1 MAYSL
6 IPIIV
11 IFCLSLIGSFILF
24 KFLKSSATIK
34 KPTYRAGGAIA
45 GFIIIY
51 VLLFGTF
58 KSVYK
63 PSEKWTIIGTVI
75 KEDAS
80 LHDGITVKQI
90 PPSPDAT
97 TDNLGAFTLDN
108 VKVIPGEGWPELYF
122 ECKGFHPRRLLINK
136 ENIKSLHK
144 GKREIRLK
152 DNEDSIIELQKIPES
167 DGGEWI
173 CV

>member
-1 MAYSL
+1 MLYTL

-34 KPTYRAGGAIA
+34 KATYQAGGAIA
-45 GFIIIY
+45 GFLLIY
-51 VLLFGTF
+51 GLLFSTF

-80 LHDGITVKQI
+80 IHDGITVRHL
-90 PPSPDAT
+90 PPSPDTT
-97 TDNLGAFTLDN
+97 TDNRGTFTLDN
-108 VKVIPGEGWPELYF
+108 VKVISGEGWPELYF
-122 ECKGFHPRRLLINK
+122 ECKGFHPRSLLINK
-136 ENIKSLHK
+136 KNIKKLYK

-152 DNEDSIIELQKIPES
+152 DNEDSIIELQKIPE
-167 DGGEWI
+167 
-173 CV
+173 

>member
-1 MAYSL
+1 MLYTL

-24 KFLKSSATIK
+24 KFLKSSATVK
-34 KPTYRAGGAIA
+34 KATYQAGGAIA
-45 GFIIIY
+45 GFLLIY
-51 VLLFGTF
+51 GLLFSTF

-80 LHDGITVKQI
+80 IHDGITVRHL
-90 PPSPDAT
+90 PPSPDTT
-97 TDNLGAFTLDN
+97 TDNRGTFTLDN
-108 VKVIPGEGWPELYF
+108 VKVISGEGWPELYF
-122 ECKGFHPRRLLINK
+122 ECKGFHPRSLLINK
-136 ENIKSLHK
+136 KNIKKLYK

-152 DNEDSIIELQKIPES
+152 DNEDSIIELQKIPE
-167 DGGEWI
+167 
-173 CV
+173 